1 MHPNQR
7 GAMREDATHVTVG
20 ATGWRG
26 GGAARRR
33 PHEDAQPC
41 LFHSAEV
48 GTAYVVA
55 RVYRSSSWPFQ
66 AGILESQ
73 SRRRNRGAAACRSP
87 VLSTGRKAAA
97 SRKAVLAFS
106 NAEFRPESGVA
117 RSIAVPLTT
126 SPPGR
131 PLDRPIR
138 KNSGELLRAH
148 FYLSVCLSTCGID
161 GPHCPRESVLSAAEC
176 DRSAVQYLNCR
187 PASAKIYSFSLFSA
201 GTLEPRIPCA
211 FVVDATCWSSGKH
224 VRAEWRRNWDL
235 SRLRECNTLWKV

>member
-1 MHPNQR
+1 
-7 GAMREDATHVTVG
+7 VTIG
-20 ATGWRG
+20 ATGWRDG
-26 GGAARRR
+26 GGGEVAAAAAAAARRC
-33 PHEDAQPC
+33 PC

-55 RVYRSSSWPFQ
+55 CVYRSSSWPFQ

-97 SRKAVLAFS
+97 SRKAAAVLAFS

-117 RSIAVPLTT
+117 WSVAVPLTT

-148 FYLSVCLSTCGID
+148 FYLSVCPSTCGID
-161 GPHCPRESVLSAAEC
+161 GPHWPRESVLNAAEC

-187 PASAKIYSFSLFSA
+187 PASAKIYSFSLFSSWHTRA
-201 GTLEPRIPCA
+201 PHTL
-211 FVVDATCWSSGKH
+211 
-224 VRAEWRRNWDL
+224 
-235 SRLRECNTLWKV
+235 RLRCWCNVLKFG